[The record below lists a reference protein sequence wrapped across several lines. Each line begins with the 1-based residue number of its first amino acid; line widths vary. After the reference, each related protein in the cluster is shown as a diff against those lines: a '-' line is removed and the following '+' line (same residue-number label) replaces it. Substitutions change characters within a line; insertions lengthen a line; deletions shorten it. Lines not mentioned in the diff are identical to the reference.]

1 MTGVF
6 REFVRRAGHTRL
18 MSRLGPLWA
27 PVDRLIG
34 RLTRGRVVAL
44 GIVPSLL
51 LTTTGRTTG
60 RPRCNALLCVA
71 DGDAFVV
78 IGSNWG
84 RTVHP
89 AWVRNLLADPRATVT
104 TRGES
109 LPVRAHLVTGPDRAR
124 LWDLATRVWPAYDTY
139 ARRAGDRDIRVFRL
153 ERLPDHLPSE

>member
-6 REFVRRAGHTRL
+6 RQLMRRAGHTRL
-18 MSRLGPLWA
+18 MSRYGPLWA

-34 RLTRGRVVAL
+34 RLTGGRVVAL
-44 GIVPSLL
+44 GIVPALL
-51 LTTTGRTTG
+51 ITTTGRKTG
-60 RPRCNALLCVA
+60 RPRCNPLLYVP

-104 TRGES
+104 TAGES
-109 LPVRAHLVTGPDRAR
+109 LPVRAPLLTGPERER
-124 LWDLATRVWPAYDTY
+124 LWRLATRVWPAYDTY
-139 ARRAGDRDIRVFRL
+139 TVRAGDRDIRMFRL
-153 ERLPDHLPSE
+153 ERLPDHPPSA

>member
-6 REFVRRAGHTRL
+6 RQLMRRAGHTRL
-18 MSRLGPLWA
+18 MSRYGPLWA

-34 RLTRGRVVAL
+34 RLTGGRVVAL
-44 GIVPSLL
+44 GIVPALL
-51 LTTTGRTTG
+51 ITTTGRKTG
-60 RPRCNALLCVA
+60 RPRCNPLLYVP

-104 TRGES
+104 TAGES
-109 LPVRAHLVTGPDRAR
+109 LPVRAHLLTGPERER
-124 LWDLATRVWPAYDTY
+124 LWRLATRVWPAYDTY
-139 ARRAGDRDIRVFRL
+139 TVRAGDRDIRMFRL
-153 ERLPDHLPSE
+153 ERLPDHPPSA